1 MSTITTPTTS
11 TDATATGPERSAR
24 IVCGLAA
31 AAAVVPFTLAGLSG
45 DSGTE
50 ITAGLLDE
58 TVPLTIASIVAVLA
72 SAGLF
77 LAAARLSEAIGGMA
91 GRVASGAGAAVAL
104 MFALYYSTFGAA
116 AVVASQMLQE
126 PGAGLGEA
134 SSLVLNLA
142 EITRYAPGLA
152 LVAAVFVARRRLP
165 RTVGISAGVLAFLTI
180 VPITSWVAALLIPLW
195 LGLTGAA
202 VRLHRS

>member
-11 TDATATGPERSAR
+11 TANTSTGSERSAR
-24 IVCGLAA
+24 IVCVLTAA
-31 AAAVVPFTLAGLSG
+31 AAIVPFTLAGLHG
-45 DSGTE
+45 DSGSE
-50 ITAGLLDE
+50 ITAGLVDE

-77 LAAARLSEAIGGMA
+77 LSAARLSEAVGGMA
-91 GRVASGAGAAVAL
+91 GRVAAGAGSAVAL

-116 AVVASQMLQE
+116 AVVASQMLEQ
-126 PGAGLGEA
+126 PGGGLGEA
-134 SSLVLNLA
+134 SSLLLNLA

-165 RTVGISAGVLAFLTI
+165 RLVGISAGVLACLTI
-180 VPITSWVAALLIPLW
+180 VPLTSWVAALLIPLW
-195 LGLTGAA
+195 LGGSAA
-202 VRLHRS
+202 LVRVRHG